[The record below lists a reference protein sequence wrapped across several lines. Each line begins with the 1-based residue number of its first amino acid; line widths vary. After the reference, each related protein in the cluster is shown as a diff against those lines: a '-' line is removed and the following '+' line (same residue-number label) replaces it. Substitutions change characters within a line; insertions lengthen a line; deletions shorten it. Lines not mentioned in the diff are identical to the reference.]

1 MFLNN
6 RTCISSSVN
15 YMYSAFCIS
24 TCDVQTDCLNFTLL
38 NMVMTPTWT
47 NTHSVLIVNR
57 PFTSI
62 FHQCHDSDHISD
74 PISQDIQTHLKTHS
88 GEKSNKCNQCNYESS
103 YVSNLRVHMKT
114 HNGEKSKKCN
124 QCEYLCV
131 QASNVGSH
139 QKVQRH
145 QL

>member
-47 NTHSVLIVNR
+47 YTHSVLIVNR
-57 PFTSI
+57 PLHQSFISAIILITLVIRYHKISKHNWKHTVVKSQRNVSSI
-62 FHQCHDSDHISD
+62 CLYEKIHSYFGCICLTFLQCAF
-74 PISQDIQTHLKTHS
+74 
-88 GEKSNKCNQCNYESS
+88 SNESS
-103 YVSNLRVHMKT
+103 TCLY
-114 HNGEKSKKCN
+114 EKMQSYIGCREEKI
-124 QCEYLCV
+124 
-131 QASNVGSH
+131 
-139 QKVQRH
+139 
-145 QL
+145 

>member
-57 PFTSI
+57 PL
-62 FHQCHDSDHISD
+62 HQSFISAMILITLVIRYHK
-74 PISQDIQTHLKTHS
+74 ISKHTM
-88 GEKSNKCNQCNYESS
+88 EKSQTNVFLNVSKTGLYEIKHSHIDCTGSLPFVIICFCVFKCD
-103 YVSNLRVHMKT
+103 LKA
-114 HNGEKSKKCN
+114 
-124 QCEYLCV
+124 L
-131 QASNVGSH
+131 GSEH
-139 QKVQRH
+139 A
-145 QL
+145 